1 VVSRGAARSR
11 LLNLASIQ
19 FPFGCSSLILLAA
32 ITYLALGLLCFAV
45 WRWTA
50 DDRWVEDFF
59 KVPGALLLTTFAVIE
74 LCFSLLVIREF
85 SPDQPMRKAW
95 RLIAFSAGCDVI
107 SALSVQ
113 VFAAQSLLNPLA
125 RMSWWSDSAAA
136 TVRQFGLSVGGPFRF
151 ALLVTAFAYALRAY
165 RRTGLLARLKVFD
178 WILLS
183 IIFIYVAV
191 EAGDVATALR
201 HGLVPTPAT
210 VIGWPTD
217 PLLWLLLAEALLLY
231 RSVRQA
237 GDGLIGRCWKAFS
250 IGVFLVTLSDIAIWA
265 ASRGFLPWPWSALEW
280 YIWLPAA
287 GAFALA
293 PAYQLEAISHA
304 RTPGHL
310 PSGLAPPPNAAG

>member
-11 LLNLASIQ
+11 LLNLASVQ

-59 KVPGALLLTTFAVIE
+59 KVPGACLLTTFAVIE

-85 SPDQPMRKAW
+85 SADQPMRKAW
-95 RLIAFSAGCDVI
+95 KLIAFSAACDVV
-107 SALSVQ
+107 SALCVQ
-113 VFAAQSLLNPLA
+113 VLAAESLLNPLTH
-125 RMSWWSDSAAA
+125 MSWWSNSVAA
-136 TVRQFGLSVGGPFRF
+136 TIRQFGLSVGGPFRF
-151 ALLVTAFAYALRAY
+151 ALLVTGFAYALRTY
-165 RRTGLLARLKVFD
+165 RRTGLLARLKAID

-183 IIFIYVAV
+183 IILAYMAV
-191 EAGDVATALR
+191 EAWDVTTAFR

-250 IGVFLVTLSDIAIWA
+250 IGVFLVSLGDIAIWA
-265 ASRGFLPWPWSALEW
+265 TSRGFLPWPWSALEW

-287 GAFALA
+287 SAFALA
-293 PAYQLEAISHA
+293 PAYQLEAISNA
-304 RTPGHL
+304 RAPGHL
-310 PSGLAPPPNAAG
+310 PSGPGPPPNAAG